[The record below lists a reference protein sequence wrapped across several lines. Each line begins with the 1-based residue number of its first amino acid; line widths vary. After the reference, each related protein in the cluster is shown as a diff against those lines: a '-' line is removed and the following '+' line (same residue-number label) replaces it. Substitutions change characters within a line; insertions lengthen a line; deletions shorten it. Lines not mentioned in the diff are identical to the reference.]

1 MASITYGWNLE
12 TVLQALGISRDFT
25 KIDFRFNNQHR
36 DELRRSIELLQP
48 RIRGYENLH
57 IWLMCLQD
65 SEVNL
70 RESKMV
76 GISSMIG
83 DSELAGIYGGLNL
96 DVGILYFI
104 GIFSINYMRR
114 ALQLLMFLTGSIA
127 MGRVL
132 FSIIPSTPPLVNTF
146 FLFEIVTFVICLLV
160 LILFKPLKKS
170 A

>member
-1 MASITYGWNLE
+1 MIWIIRLFLLLMFVMYFGIGLWAIASPLFSGLDLDYPSITEYIGL
-12 TVLQALGISRDFT
+12 S
-25 KIDFRFNNQHR
+25 
-36 DELRRSIELLQP
+36 
-48 RIRGYENLH
+48 
-57 IWLMCLQD
+57 
-65 SEVNL
+65 
-70 RESKMV
+70 
-76 GISSMIG
+76 ISSMIG
-83 DSELAGIYGGLNL
+83 YSELAGIYGGLNL
-96 DVGILYFI
+96 GVGILCFI

>member
-1 MASITYGWNLE
+1 MIWIIRLFLLLMFVMYFGIGLWAIASPLFSGLDLDYPSITEYIGL
-12 TVLQALGISRDFT
+12 S
-25 KIDFRFNNQHR
+25 
-36 DELRRSIELLQP
+36 
-48 RIRGYENLH
+48 
-57 IWLMCLQD
+57 
-65 SEVNL
+65 
-70 RESKMV
+70 
-76 GISSMIG
+76 ISSMIG
-83 DSELAGIYGGLNL
+83 YSELAGIYGGLNL
-96 DVGILYFI
+96 GVGILCFI

-127 MGRVL
+127 MGRIL